1 MLPCER
7 SVLGSDLTFMHLG
20 DDCPAVVPR
29 TLRGLDRREVDGG
42 VDLARER
49 TMLCRQLSLMQHRN
63 QRPQVLGRA
72 WLRCGRL
79 RRGRR
84 LTLKLALDRDWRD
97 GRAAALR
104 SPRQDDNTGRDE
116 DEQGDVET
124 RDEHG
129 FQCKQRANTASV
141 RPPGRECVDLRE
153 TLHHDG

>member
-1 MLPCER
+1 M
-7 SVLGSDLTFMHLG
+7 LGSDLTFMHLG
-20 DDCPAVVPR
+20 DDCPAVLPR
-29 TLRGLDRREVDGG
+29 TLFRLDRREVGDNG

-49 TMLCRQLSLMQHRN
+49 AMLGGQLTLVQHGD

-72 WLRCGRL
+72 GLRFDRL

-116 DEQGDVET
+116 DEQGGVET
-124 RDEHG
+124 CDKHG

-141 RPPGRECVDLRE
+141 RPPGRKCVDLRE

>member
-1 MLPCER
+1 
-7 SVLGSDLTFMHLG
+7 
-20 DDCPAVVPR
+20 
-29 TLRGLDRREVDGG
+29 
-42 VDLARER
+42 
-49 TMLCRQLSLMQHRN
+49 
-63 QRPQVLGRA
+63 
-72 WLRCGRL
+72 CGRL

-84 LTLKLALDRDWRD
+84 LTLKLALDRDRRLDGDRDWRD

-116 DEQGDVET
+116 DEQGGVET
-124 RDEHG
+124 CDKHG